1 MVSAYKGEE
10 NENGGFRTGAS
21 STNETQGRGEPVRL
35 GEQVRILLVAVG
47 GGAVRIA
54 REIARLHVRHLE
66 LVAVNCDARVQSL
79 DEFDRRIFLGPE
91 TSSGAGTGGSPVV
104 AGTLARA
111 AQPALER
118 IFDRNTV
125 VFILGS
131 LGGGTGT
138 GVLPCVIDA
147 ACRRSELVTTFVVK
161 PFACEG
167 ERRSLADRVLA
178 RLAFIESFTDRQGR
192 GQARLWTLDN
202 ESLRPRAGQLSMAG
216 VARHW
221 AGLVSAYIQDGF
233 IQSMESSFVSSSA
246 PAPMAASSG
255 PELPVGAGT
264 LSLPPPAPLAPLAAT
279 TPTVELAL
287 EIVPSAKPAPAS

>member
-1 MVSAYKGEE
+1 M
-10 NENGGFRTGAS
+10 GAS
-21 STNETQGRGEPVRL
+21 TTNEPKGRGEPVRL

-54 REIARLHVRHLE
+54 QEIGRLHLRHLE

-91 TSSGAGTGGSPVV
+91 ASSGAGTGGSPVV

-111 AQPALER
+111 ALPALER

-167 ERRSLADRVLA
+167 ERRSLADRVMA
-178 RLAFIESFTDRQGR
+178 RLSFIESFTDRQGR
-192 GQARLWTLDN
+192 GQARLWALDN
-202 ESLRPRAGQLSMAG
+202 ESLRSRAGQLTMTG
-216 VARHW
+216 VTRHW

-233 IQSMESSFVSSSA
+233 LQSMESSFVSSSA
-246 PAPMAASSG
+246 PTPLVALTVPEAPFNPGSLDLPPLAPMASPG
-255 PELPVGAGT
+255 PSVELT
-264 LSLPPPAPLAPLAAT
+264 LEVET
-279 TPTVELAL
+279 TPK
-287 EIVPSAKPAPAS
+287 PSPAS